1 MSRGAEPRD
10 LLRLDG
16 SDSALFAPQIIKSGV
31 GAPEPRGG
39 SQGRLGG
46 WGGAASGEPHGPRRT
61 RVVPRPEQARGPR
74 CPRCGRP
81 RGQGVRGGRE
91 GPGPAPRGPRF
102 SAPSSPRC
110 SVWELTGSL
119 WPANLGAGVTRAAGC
134 LGLHP
139 VSSHPRAPRSES
151 RNCPEQPGRWT
162 GRRGHCG
169 DGAGAAR
176 GSRPAPSPAPR
187 PCTPATP
194 VPRTQV
200 RGGLPGQ
207 PSPPASWSSAS
218 ERPHSSGVPGPPSSG
233 PRKPRPLGRPCW
245 DEASTRGDAGR
256 AQADPPVSV
265 RVPSGSLQ

>member
-1 MSRGAEPRD
+1 M
-10 LLRLDG
+10 
-16 SDSALFAPQIIKSGV
+16 
-31 GAPEPRGG
+31 
-39 SQGRLGG
+39 
-46 WGGAASGEPHGPRRT
+46 
-61 RVVPRPEQARGPR
+61 PRPEQARGPC

-218 ERPHSSGVPGPPSSG
+218 ERPRSSGVPGPPSSG
-233 PRKPRPLGRPCW
+233 PVNQGPSGDRAGMRRPHEEMRGEHRRTSPSVSGFPRGPSNERDGMWGCRPRWPIVGAPCPQMLRGGWGRP
-245 DEASTRGDAGR
+245 
-256 AQADPPVSV
+256 
-265 RVPSGSLQ
+265 